1 MAIGWL
7 SVLRSVPWAEVVNN
21 APKVA
26 SGAKKLWSAVGAKTP
41 QVPPAATPA
50 PVDLAAAE
58 GQNLLAL
65 QSRIAE
71 LEAAA
76 ADLHSQMMD
85 SSALVK
91 ALAEQNT
98 QLILRTDTLRKRL
111 AWVAGLLGVTALLA
125 AGGLVLRF
133 VG

>member
-7 SVLRSVPWAEVVNN
+7 SVLRSVPWAEVVSN

-41 QVPPAATPA
+41 PAPQAPEPA
-50 PVDLAAAE
+50 PVDFSSE
-58 GQNLLAL
+58 VQTLLAL

-71 LEAAA
+71 LEAAGTEM
-76 ADLHSQMMD
+76 HNQMVA

-111 AWVAGLLGVTALLA
+111 TWVAGLLGVTALLA